1 MKYTRRLLLIT
12 LLTFIIGVFSAAIWS
27 AQLGKRVW
35 SPRVFAWRN
44 PLRQPPGIE
53 LEADCPL
60 LITNPR
66 YYSFV
71 SIGSAVGG
79 VLNFDVTN
87 TSNKLVHSYDCRY
100 YSPVP
105 VGNGSYGTQPDE
117 GLLPGQ
123 SRHDSISAHE
133 YAPLSLTIDFV
144 QFADGTTW
152 LDNSPQ
158 STIKPEGLRA
168 GAKAAATYLLEVM
181 NRDGVQTV
189 MARLPR
195 IHAEVREPKGAANK
209 PEFGIFGFY
218 AGVTNTAVRLGHEYK
233 DGGAE
238 RVEIFLRAYQE

>member
-1 MKYTRRLLLIT
+1 MKYTRRLLIA

-27 AQLGKRVW
+27 AHLGKRVW

-44 PLRQPPGIE
+44 PLRQPPRIE
-53 LEADCPL
+53 LQADCPL

-79 VLNFDVTN
+79 VLNFDITN

-123 SRHDSISAHE
+123 LDHGSISAHE
-133 YAPLSLTIDFV
+133 YAPLSVTIDFV

-152 LDNSPQ
+152 LDSSPH

-168 GAKAAATYLLEVM
+168 GAKAAATYLLDVM

-189 MARLPR
+189 MAMLPR
-195 IHAEVREPKGAANK
+195 IHAEVREPNAAANY

-218 AGVTNTAVRLGHEYK
+218 AGVTNTTVRLEHEYK

-238 RVEIFLRAYQE
+238 RVETFLRSYQK